1 MIEITDT
8 NKFGKVTADAIA
20 KVELTVKD
28 AQIKTRW
35 INAIAKAV
43 IEIEE
48 NGAFMNY
55 DAECNYVVI
64 WSQKSNEVYSANG
77 KCQCRAFERGFAC
90 WHRAAARLIR
100 LYLEL
105 PENITPNFPNAEKQI
120 KEIPYLPNTRE
131 PIRAEYVEKIL
142 RGYAARHPDE

>member
-8 NKFGKVTADAIA
+8 NKFGKVAADAIA
-20 KVELTVKD
+20 KVELTVAD
-28 AQIKTRW
+28 AQTKKRW

-48 NGAFMNY
+48 NGAFMHYDEKDNY
-55 DAECNYVVI
+55 LVI

-77 KCQCRAFERGFAC
+77 LCQCRAFERGYAC
-90 WHRAAARLIR
+90 WHRAAARLVR

-105 PENITPNFPNAEKQI
+105 PENIAPNFPNAKKLETN
-120 KEIPYLPNTRE
+120 EIPYLPNTRQ
-131 PIRAEYVEKIL
+131 PIRVEKYGSVRL
-142 RGYAARHPDE
+142 PVYN

>member
-1 MIEITDT
+1 MLEITNT
-8 NKFGKVTADAIA
+8 NKFGKVTAAAIA
-20 KVELTVKD
+20 KVELTVTD
-28 AQIKTRW
+28 AQTKKRW

-55 DAECNYVVI
+55 DEKDNYLVI

-77 KCQCRAFERGFAC
+77 VCQCKAFERGMAC
-90 WHRAAARLIR
+90 WHRAAARLVR

-105 PENITPNFPNAEKQI
+105 PENVAPNFPNAEKLEPN
-120 KEIPYLPNTRE
+120 EIPYLPNTRE
-131 PIRAEYVEKIL
+131 PVRVEKYGSVRL
-142 RGYAARHPDE
+142 PVYN